1 MVTVYAMV
9 KFSDDSMLLNSL
21 DKGQCGSVYI
31 SSFLEGGDGGWHL
44 KAPFKYS
51 SVQRLRPGVGKFFL

>member
-1 MVTVYAMV
+1 MVTLYARG

-21 DKGQCGSVYI
+21 DKDQGGIVYI
-31 SSFLEGGDGGWHL
+31 SSFLGGGDGGWHL

-51 SVQRLRPGVGKFFL
+51 RVQRLRPGVGKFFP

>member
-21 DKGQCGSVYI
+21 DKDQCGIVYI
-31 SSFLEGGDGGWHL
+31 SFFLGGGDGGWHL

-51 SVQRLRPGVGKFFL
+51 NVQRLRPGVGKCFL